1 MPRILVID
9 DESSIRRLLRIMLER
24 NGYEVDE
31 ASNGD
36 AGIKKIRTDPPD
48 LIITDLIMPDKEGIE
63 TIMELRR
70 DFPGLKIIAMSGGGV
85 IGAREYLKMAKS
97 VGAHR
102 IFEKPFE
109 MGELLEAV
117 KDLLKQSC

>member
-9 DESSIRRLLRIMLER
+9 DESSIRRLLRIMLEQ
-24 NGYEVDE
+24 NDYEVEEAADGDE
-31 ASNGD
+31 GL
-36 AGIKKIRTDPPD
+36 KKIRSNPPD

-70 DFPGLKIIAMSGGGV
+70 NHPALKIIAMSGGGV

-97 VGAHR
+97 VGAHHT
-102 IFEKPFE
+102 FEKPFQ
-109 MGELLEAV
+109 MNELLKSV
-117 KDLLKQSC
+117 KDLLEQT